1 MRAAPA
7 SLALLLFIAGC
18 GPVPSRPVTA
28 ALSPVLWPAPPA
40 PARIRFLRSLS
51 RPEDVG
57 IQPSFWRRLGQLIV
71 GPRDEWLIRPTAV
84 ATDGPLMYIADA
96 GAQALWM
103 IDTERGR
110 FSKVVKAKDQPLVSP
125 VAVAVGRDRVYL
137 ADSFLGKI
145 FVYDPD
151 LDLKSVIADTGL
163 QRPAGLAFDRAADR
177 LYVADAREHRVWI
190 FTGAGQRIGVIGQR
204 GASDGEFN
212 FPTHVAVDGAGTI
225 YVTDALGFR
234 IEMFERDGR
243 FRGAFGRHGD
253 SSGEFASPKGVAV
266 DSEGHV
272 YVVEPL
278 FDAVQIFDRRGRFL
292 LSFGDRGLGP
302 GQFWLPV
309 GVFIDADDRI
319 YVADSYNQRIQV
331 FQYLGGRGDED

>member
-1 MRAAPA
+1 MRATA
-7 SLALLLFIAGC
+7 SLALLLVLAGC
-18 GPVPSRPVTA
+18 SPVPGPPATPTVAPV
-28 ALSPVLWPAPPA
+28 VWPAAPA
-40 PARIRFLRSLS
+40 PARIRFVRSVA

-57 IQPSFWRRLGQLIV
+57 IQPSFWRRLGRLIA
-71 GPRDEWLIRPTAV
+71 GGSEEWMIRPTAV
-84 ATDGPLMYIADA
+84 ASNGPVLYIADA
-96 GAQALWM
+96 GAQALLM

-110 FSKVVKAKDQPLVSP
+110 FLKVTSAKDQPFASP
-125 VAVAVGRDRVYL
+125 VAVALGRDRVYL

-145 FVYDPD
+145 FVYDLD
-151 LDLKSVIADTGL
+151 LDLKHVIVDPDL

-177 LYVADAREHRVWI
+177 LYVADARAHRVSI
-190 FTGAGQRIGVIGQR
+190 FTGEGRRVGAIGHR
-204 GASDGEFN
+204 GTGDGEFN

-234 IEMFERDGR
+234 IEMFEPDGR

-253 SSGEFASPKGVAV
+253 GSGQFATPKGVAV

-292 LSFGDRGLGP
+292 MSFGDRGLRP

-309 GVFIDADDRI
+309 GVFIDTENRI

-331 FQYLGGRGDED
+331 FQYLGGPPDGD